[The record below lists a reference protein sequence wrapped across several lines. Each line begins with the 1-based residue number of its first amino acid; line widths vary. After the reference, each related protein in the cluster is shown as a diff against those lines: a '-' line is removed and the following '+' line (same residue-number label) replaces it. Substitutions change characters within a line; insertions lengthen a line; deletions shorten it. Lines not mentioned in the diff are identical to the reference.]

1 MSIRAVNAAGNATTV
16 GGVDRDPDDAPALVT
31 APALVVEKARR
42 MGPLPY
48 SAVGAVGAVGALD
61 GGAGGAGGG
70 PSWVPPASAVAEWMV
85 DAIDEWWEAA
95 GRPDPYTV
103 VEVGA
108 GDGSRARQVLGS
120 GPVCLGALRYVLVDH
135 GFTDIQAKLLPIE
148 SPAFLFPGGPG
159 GDGEDD
165 DANDGDVAP
174 ALLEMG
180 PLVTSLVDVPSIQ
193 SHGIVVAV
201 DWVGRLGSDRVEWRD
216 GRWWEIRLSA
226 VPGADGLAEIPV
238 QLMDEAWEGAR
249 GQPWREARIGAP
261 SDSGA
266 RFAVLGSAA
275 AWLSSALRVAETG
288 ILAVVD
294 RWTQATEAL
303 AAGQVPPLALDQLV
317 HIRRPIEP
325 APLDLFDGLSV
336 VFWRLG

>member
-1 MSIRAVNAAGNATTV
+1 MSIRAVNAAVNATTV
-16 GGVDRDPDDAPALVT
+16 GGVDWDPDDAPALVA
-31 APALVVEKARR
+31 APIQVVERARR

-48 SAVGAVGAVGALD
+48 STLAAVGSGGGAVGAGGAL
-61 GGAGGAGGG
+61 
-70 PSWVPPASAVAEWMV
+70 AEWMV

-108 GDGSRARQVLGS
+108 GDGSRARQVLGL
-120 GPVCLGALRYVLVDH
+120 GPECLGALRYVLVDH
-135 GFTDIQAKLLPIE
+135 GFADMQTKLLPIE

-159 GDGEDD
+159 SAGEGDEADED
-165 DANDGDVAP
+165 DVAP
-174 ALLEMG
+174 ASPEIG
-180 PLVTSLVDVPSIQ
+180 PLVTSLADVPSVQ
-193 SHGIVVAV
+193 SDGIIFAV

-216 GRWWEIRLSA
+216 GRWWEIRLYA
-226 VPGADGLAEIPV
+226 PPGANGLAEMPV
-238 QLMDEAWEGAR
+238 QLVDQALEGAR
-249 GQPWREARIGAP
+249 GQPWREAGLDSPVGA
-261 SDSGA
+261 GA

-275 AWLSSALRVAETG
+275 AWLSSTLRVAETG

-294 RWTQATEAL
+294 RWTNVTEAL